1 MAPFRK
7 FSRDSEQGCQI
18 DCLIQ
23 TKRSLYVVEIK
34 RKNEIG
40 MEIIDEVEQKIARLP
55 YDGKLSVRPV
65 LVYEGRLSPSVNG
78 ENYFT
83 SIISAAELFGLKC
96 PLHRQGQ
103 SPNRMGTVP
112 EGSPD
117 SAFSEPSA

>member
-55 YDGKLSVRPV
+55 YDGKWKIRAKPAVSIWGGFCQPTS
-65 LVYEGRLSPSVNG
+65 ESP
-78 ENYFT
+78 
-83 SIISAAELFGLKC
+83 IC
-96 PLHRQGQ
+96 PHPK
-103 SPNRMGTVP
+103 S
-112 EGSPD
+112 
-117 SAFSEPSA
+117 

>member
-7 FSRDSEQGCQI
+7 FSRDSERGCQI

-34 RKNEIG
+34 RKAEIG

-65 LVYEGRLSPSVNG
+65 LVYEGRLSSSVND

-83 SIISAAELFGLKC
+83 SIIPATELFGIW
-96 PLHRQGQ
+96 
-103 SPNRMGTVP
+103 
-112 EGSPD
+112 
-117 SAFSEPSA
+117 